1 MLSKDKP
8 FFATGEII
16 QDYSLLKKYW
26 ELLKKKGE
34 DMEPALL
41 SRKDFDYIKKLIG
54 RRRIKL
60 DEIYD
65 VLVNYFIDRINPE
78 TALNAYREAYGVEID
93 PETARRKIAEIM
105 AGWLIEASSYLGNI
119 KINIPWKNK

>member
-1 MLSKDKP
+1 MSNDKP

-26 ELLKKKGE
+26 ELLKKEGK

-41 SRKDFDYIKKLIG
+41 SREDFDYIKKLVG

-65 VLVNYFIDRINPE
+65 VLINYFTDRIDPE
-78 TALNAYREAYGVEID
+78 TALNACRETYGVEID
-93 PETARRKIAEIM
+93 AETARRKIAEVM
-105 AGWLIEASSYLGNI
+105 AGWLIEASSYLGYI